1 VSNSSL
7 SNPRCTMP
15 TKWLRQLRHEFGP
28 LGVEV
33 RHGSKHLRLE
43 LPTGRTLA
51 ASSTPSDYRAIYK
64 VRAEVKRALRAS
76 ISSQDIVEA
85 PFAEPV
91 KVLPQIEEV
100 PASEPN
106 VIIERTGIVE
116 PPRIVMAD
124 VVYSHTSS
132 AHLPLILL
140 SGELAPKRNEVLWA
154 TTEEDGGRLFSP
166 TFYYHEMYK
175 KRYMRAIRFTC
186 NSNDFCTGDGWRKIV
201 KKPGVYWRKAK
212 EVGQSM
218 KSFRYRT
225 SPLNIDDT
233 LIEMRTYGG
242 SWVPVE
248 HFSIIDVPIPGITAI
263 KLDDLIYI
271 SKRVSPDGIAFRPPI
286 SYDML
291 PFIVNTINPKTYE
304 EAAAKYTA
312 VDNKLAL

>member
-1 VSNSSL
+1 
-7 SNPRCTMP
+7 MP

-33 RHGSKHLRLE
+33 RRGSKHLRLE
-43 LPTGRTLA
+43 LPTGRILTA
-51 ASSTPSDYRAIYK
+51 ASTPSDHRAIYK
-64 VRAEVKRALRAS
+64 VRADVKRALRACVPPQG
-76 ISSQDIVEA
+76 IIAA
-85 PFAEPV
+85 PITNPV
-91 KVLPQIEEV
+91 KVLPQIEQVLAPE
-100 PASEPN
+100 SN
-106 VIIERTGIVE
+106 VIIERTGIIE

-124 VVYSHTSS
+124 VVYHHTSS

-140 SGELAPKRNEVLWA
+140 SGELTPKRNEVLWA

-166 TFYYHEMYK
+166 TFYYYEMYK

-186 NSNDFCTGDGWRKIV
+186 NSGDFRTGDGWRKIV
-201 KKPGVYWRKAK
+201 KKPAIYWRKAK

-218 KSFRYRT
+218 KPFRYRT

-242 SWVPVE
+242 PWVPVE
-248 HFSIIDVPIPGITAI
+248 HFSIIEVPLPGIIAI

-271 SKRVSPDGIAFRPPI
+271 SKRISPHGIAFRPPL

-291 PFIVNTINPKTYE
+291 PSIVNMANPMTYE
-304 EAAAKYTA
+304 EATAKYAA
-312 VDNKLAL
+312 VDDKLAGCL

>member
-1 VSNSSL
+1 
-7 SNPRCTMP
+7 MP

-43 LPTGRTLA
+43 LPTGQTLA
-51 ASSTPSDYRAIYK
+51 AASTPSDYRAIYK
-64 VRAEVKRALRAS
+64 VRADVKRALRAS
-76 ISSQDIVEA
+76 VSSQDIIEA
-85 PFAEPV
+85 PFTEPV
-91 KVLPQIEEV
+91 KVLPQIDQV

-106 VIIERTGIVE
+106 VIIERPGIIE
-116 PPRIVMAD
+116 TPRIVMAD

-166 TFYYHEMYK
+166 AFYYHEMYK

-186 NSNDFCTGDGWRKIV
+186 NSTDFCKGDGWRKIV
-201 KKPGVYWRKAK
+201 KKPGIYWRKAK
-212 EVGQSM
+212 EVGQSL
-218 KSFRYRT
+218 KPFQYRT
-225 SPLNIDDT
+225 SPLNIDET

-242 SWVPVE
+242 PWVPVE

-271 SKRVSPDGIAFRPPI
+271 SKRIHPDGIAFRPPI

-291 PFIVNTINPKTYE
+291 PSIVNAINPRTYE
-304 EAAAKYTA
+304 EAAAKYAA
-312 VDNKLAL
+312 VDGKWAL